1 MRIGVPTEVKNGE
14 SRVALTP
21 AGARQLIAAGH
32 EVVIQSGA
40 GQGAFVPDADY
51 EAVGARIGTVED
63 AWSADLVIKVKEPA
77 PSEFPLLRDNIL
89 FAFLHLAAN
98 EPLAQ
103 ALIEAGTTAL
113 SYDTVQKDDGTMPL
127 LAPMSAIAGNLA
139 LLAGAYHLLT
149 PNGGRG
155 VLMGGAPGA
164 PGARVV
170 IIGAGVAGSRAL
182 EHGIEM
188 GAEIVVLDI
197 NETRL
202 AELSQ
207 QYGDR
212 IRTRVSTPDAVAEEV
227 CAADLVIGAVLVP
240 GRRAPVVLP
249 HSVLEQMRPGAVLV
263 DIAIDQGGCF
273 EDSRPTTHTEPV
285 YKVGD
290 VWMYCVTNMP
300 GAVGSTATA
309 ALSHATLPYIEKVAS
324 GWQQAFEADSTL
336 ARSLNVG
343 AGTLRHPAVA
353 EAFPALP
360 ADLPA
365 QDVPERA

>member
-1 MRIGVPTEVKNGE
+1 MRIGVPKEVKNGE

-21 AGARQLIAAGH
+21 AGARRLIAAGH
-32 EVVIQSGA
+32 QVVIQTGA
-40 GQGAFVPDADY
+40 GAGAFLPDSEY
-51 EAVGARIGTVED
+51 QEAGAHIGTVED
-63 AWSADLVIKVKEPA
+63 AWDVDLVVKVKEPA
-77 PSEFPLLRDNIL
+77 PSEFPYLRDNVL
-89 FAFLHLAAN
+89 FAFLHMAAN

-103 ALIEAGTTAL
+103 ALIDAGTTAL
-113 SYDTVQKDDGTMPL
+113 SYDTVRSDDGTMPL
-127 LAPMSAIAGNLA
+127 LTPMSAIAGNLA

-188 GAEIVVLDI
+188 GAEMVVLDI

-202 AELSQ
+202 AELSR

-227 CAADLVIGAVLVP
+227 CVADLVIGAVLVP
-240 GRRAPVVLP
+240 GQRAPVVLP

-273 EDSRPTTHTEPV
+273 EDSRPTTHAEPV
-285 YKVGD
+285 FKVGD
-290 VWMYCVTNMP
+290 VWLYCVTNMP

-309 ALSHATLPYIEKVAS
+309 ALTHATLPYIEKVAG
-324 GWQQAFEADSTL
+324 GWEQAFKEDSTL
-336 ARSLNVG
+336 ARSLNVY

-353 EAFPALP
+353 KAFPHLP
-360 ADLPA
+360 AGLPA
-365 QDVPERA
+365 

>member
-1 MRIGVPTEVKNGE
+1 MRIGVPKEVKNGE

-21 AGARQLIAAGH
+21 HGARTLVAAGH
-32 EVVIQSGA
+32 EVVVQSGA
-40 GQGAFVPDADY
+40 GAGAFLSDAEY
-51 EAVGARIGTVED
+51 EAAGALVGTVEQ
-63 AWSADLVIKVKEPA
+63 AWDVDLVVKVKEPA
-77 PSEFPLLRDNIL
+77 PSEFPFLRDNII
-89 FAFLHLAAN
+89 FAFLHMAAN

-103 ALIEAGTTAL
+103 ALIDAGTTAL
-113 SYDTVQKDDGTMPL
+113 SYDTVQAPDGTMPL
-127 LAPMSAIAGNLA
+127 LTPMSAIAGNLA

-197 NETRL
+197 NEVRL
-202 AELSQ
+202 AQLSE
-207 QYGDR
+207 QYGER
-212 IRTRVSTPDAVAEEV
+212 IRTRVSTPDAVADEA
-227 CAADLVIGAVLVP
+227 CQADLVIGAVLVP
-240 GRRAPVVLP
+240 GQRAPVVLP
-249 HSVLEQMRPGAVLV
+249 HSVLEKMRPGAVLV

-273 EDSRPTTHTEPV
+273 EDSRPTTHAEPV
-285 YKVGD
+285 FKVGQ

-300 GAVGSTATA
+300 GAVGSTATS
-309 ALSHATLPYIEKVAS
+309 ALTHATLPYIESVAR
-324 GWQQAFEADSTL
+324 GWEQALAGDPAL
-336 ARSLNVG
+336 ARALNVG

-353 EAFPALP
+353 QAFPHLP

-365 QDVPERA
+365 EHAPGRG

>member
-1 MRIGVPTEVKNGE
+1 MRIGVPKEVKNGE

-21 AGARQLIAAGH
+21 EGARQLIAAGH
-32 EVVIQSGA
+32 HVIVQSDAGSGA
-40 GQGAFVPDADY
+40 FLPDADY
-51 EAVGARIGTVED
+51 EAVGARIGNVEQ
-63 AWSADLVIKVKEPA
+63 AWDADLVIKVKEPA

-89 FAFLHLAAN
+89 FAFLHMAAN
-98 EPLAQ
+98 EPLAT
-103 ALIEAGTTAL
+103 ALIEAGTTAM
-113 SYDTVQKDDGTMPL
+113 SYDTVRSDDGSMPL
-127 LAPMSAIAGNLA
+127 LTPMSAIAGNLA

-170 IIGAGVAGSRAL
+170 IIGAGAAGTRAL

-202 AELSQ
+202 GQLADK
-207 QYGDR
+207 YGTR

-240 GRRAPVVLP
+240 GQRAPVVLP
-249 HSVLEQMRPGAVLV
+249 HSVLKQMRPGAVLV

-273 EDSRPTTHTEPV
+273 EDSRPTTHAEPV
-285 YKVGD
+285 FKVDD

-309 ALSHATLPYIEKVAS
+309 ALTHATLPYIEKVAN
-324 GWQQAFEADSTL
+324 GWEQAFEHDAAL
-336 ARSLNVG
+336 ARSLNVY

-353 EAFPALP
+353 SAFPHLP

-365 QDVPERA
+365 AHAAARD